1 LDETESSI
9 RANAKKSH
17 AEVDQVDLPRRLKA
31 SEQFRGDYK
40 GRLNVVKASQ
50 MPLER
55 SPDGLIKHIINE
67 QMDTKEC
74 CLDLYQQ
81 FIPPG
86 KATGKHR
93 HLSEEV
99 FYVIEGNGYDLHWD
113 VRFDCNHEMEFSWE
127 EEPKRF
133 DGAKAISSISRPI
146 ARISTS
152 TAIQTRSAHHRD
164 QQPHR
169 ESDGFSTG
177 SSRSRTPKDIDAA
190 ARAI

>member
-1 LDETESSI
+1 MNRVIDPRERE
-9 RANAKKSH
+9 KSH
-17 AEVDQVDLPRRLKA
+17 AEVQQVDFYSQALKA
-31 SEQFRGDYK
+31 SEQFRDEYR

-99 FYVIEGNGYDLHWD
+99 FYVIEGGGHFLQEDKG
-113 VRFDCNHEMEFSWE
+113 E
-127 EEPKRF
+127 EL
-133 DGAKAISSISRPI
+133 ATVI
-146 ARISTS
+146 ADFI
-152 TAIQTRSAHHRD
+152 
-164 QQPHR
+164 
-169 ESDGFSTG
+169 
-177 SSRSRTPKDIDAA
+177 AA
-190 ARAI
+190 T